1 MNKILIFHKRFSYL
15 NHQALLHLLKNVKFV
30 NFSSSLVHQ
39 ALKIVCE
46 ACQMGKSHRLHFPT
60 VEAKAT
66 KILELIHTN
75 LWGPSPHQSRHGYLC
90 YISFR
95 KYIWIYPLKLKSIAL
110 EVFKLFKLHVEN
122 QLYTSIKMLQSD
134 WEENTEHFLL
144 L

>member
-1 MNKILIFHKRFSYL
+1 MVFLLMFKIKVQVLKLATILFVTLCNALMNKILIFHKRFSYL

-75 LWGPSPHQSRHGYLC
+75 L
-90 YISFR
+90 
-95 KYIWIYPLKLKSIAL
+95 
-110 EVFKLFKLHVEN
+110 
-122 QLYTSIKMLQSD
+122 
-134 WEENTEHFLL
+134 
-144 L
+144 